1 MMDFPQ
7 AKYKINLTADILGVE
22 TSLRTDPNLAVVR
35 ANPNGKLNSLFLNH
49 LKIKQ
54 FWAIFIVS
62 PPSPKKTLPTSIN
75 SIDLEEHP
83 NENKN
88 CPNNRKKPTLI

>member
-54 FWAIFIVS
+54 F
-62 PPSPKKTLPTSIN
+62 
-75 SIDLEEHP
+75 
-83 NENKN
+83 
-88 CPNNRKKPTLI
+88 